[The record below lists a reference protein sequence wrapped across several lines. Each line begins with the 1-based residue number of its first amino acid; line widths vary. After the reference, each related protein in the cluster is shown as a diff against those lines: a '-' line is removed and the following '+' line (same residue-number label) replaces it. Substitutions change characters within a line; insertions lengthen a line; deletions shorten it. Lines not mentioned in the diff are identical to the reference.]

1 MIELIELPRYRI
13 VVQSSTQGM
22 EQVGPLIPGAWS
34 RHDDELGREA
44 RGEFLIDTGA
54 YGAMIDLDVAE
65 LLQLPL
71 QGSREVHG
79 IHGYGRLRQF
89 FARISLPALDEEGS
103 RTVFTTKLEC
113 VAVQSLGAKN
123 REHGVE
129 VIGILGRM
137 FLRGSRLSIDG
148 VSGRVDLEIS
158 GEADCDQR

>member
-1 MIELIELPRYRI
+1 MTRYVITAESSPDRI
-13 VVQSSTQGM
+13 AH
-22 EQVGPLIPGAWS
+22 VGPLIPGSWS

-44 RGEFLIDTGA
+44 RGELLIDTGT

-79 IHGYGRLRQF
+79 IHGYGWLQQF
-89 FARISLPALDEEGS
+89 LGRVSLPALDDGGS
-103 RTVFTTKLEC
+103 RTVFTAVVEC
-113 VAVQSLGAKN
+113 VAVPSLSAKN

-137 FLRGSRLSIDG
+137 FLRGARLTIDG
-148 VSGRVDLEIS
+148 LSGRVELEI
-158 GEADCDQR
+158 GGDPAND